1 MMMQFTSCTHFC
13 QGIGRMLLPE
23 INHEDFETHE
33 QFLPMA
39 RVGPGRCCYRI
50 GPIRVLAGWRK
61 RRPEPGLVW
70 LCYV

>member
-1 MMMQFTSCTHFC
+1 
-13 QGIGRMLLPE
+13 MLLPE